1 MLTQEVGSFF
11 KRFIFT
17 KTNSKDFEYWHGCGI
32 QFEKK
37 HILGLP
43 IVDKRSNR
51 ILVILNDCHILTT
64 KL

>member
-37 HILGLP
+37 HILGLM
-43 IVDKRSNR
+43 IMYVETFKAD
-51 ILVILNDCHILTT
+51 VIAFF
-64 KL
+64 